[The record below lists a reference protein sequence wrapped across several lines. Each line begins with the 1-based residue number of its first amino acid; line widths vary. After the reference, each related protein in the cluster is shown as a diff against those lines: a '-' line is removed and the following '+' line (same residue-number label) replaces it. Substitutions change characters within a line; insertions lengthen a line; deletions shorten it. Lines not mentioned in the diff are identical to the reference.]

1 MKDFDHDFYDP
12 LGSGVDLDEFFRRE
26 VSSLS
31 ESECQLY
38 EVRMLQLFCKK
49 VYAGEHPPAWLM
61 DDLANTFMTVLA
73 GSTWQDE
80 IALPWIPATPDRTR
94 AQQRQ
99 LDIYCAIRNRK
110 RRYPDEKS
118 ADMVGVISSEF
129 NCSIKTVE
137 AAYTAW
143 NREKSAAHA
152 HAENDRKDNLNSG
165 TET

>member
-12 LGSGVDLDEFFRRE
+12 LGSEIDLDEFFRRE

-31 ESECQLY
+31 ESEYQLY

-49 VYAGEHPPAWLM
+49 VYAGGHPPAWLM

-73 GSTWQDE
+73 GSPWQDA

-99 LDIYCAIRNRK
+99 LDIYCAMRNM
-110 RRYPDEKS
+110 RRRCPGEKW
-118 ADMVGVISSEF
+118 ATMVEVISSEF
-129 NCSIKTVE
+129 NCSTKTVE

-143 NREKSAAHA
+143 NMKISDAHTEIEK
-152 HAENDRKDNLNSG
+152 KDNLNSG
-165 TET
+165 AEN